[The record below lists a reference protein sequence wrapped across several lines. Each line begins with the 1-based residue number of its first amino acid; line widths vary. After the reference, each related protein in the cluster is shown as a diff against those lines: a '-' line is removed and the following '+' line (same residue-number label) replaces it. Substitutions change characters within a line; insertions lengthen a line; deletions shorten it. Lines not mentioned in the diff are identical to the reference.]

1 MNNFSKLFLFYL
13 YFFSPRPP
21 LPLSLLLSDEQ
32 AAIIIQ
38 SFYRGYLVCWLS
50 VGILLGKK
58 QCDVCLK
65 GPVMWC
71 NLSCNLSRDDDV
83 RFEALQFEVR
93 GCHTPQRKVCNLRVN
108 LSLKADLPQIFNVI
122 FNVAQTG
129 ALRSGSRFG
138 REVARKI
145 ASCTKTHV
153 KCDYFFPDLHCDLK
167 MQNSRRHCFNSAH
180 DSISGSETTRSAG
193 TERVPKRHEICK
205 RHWHFFDIF
214 LILLFIT
221 FKVGVA
227 DGTSRLPRG
236 GPCSLLLFKK

>member
-1 MNNFSKLFLFYL
+1 M
-13 YFFSPRPP
+13 
-21 LPLSLLLSDEQ
+21 
-32 AAIIIQ
+32 
-38 SFYRGYLVCWLS
+38 
-50 VGILLGKK
+50 
-58 QCDVCLK
+58 
-65 GPVMWC
+65 
-71 NLSCNLSRDDDV
+71 SRDDDL

-145 ASCTKTHV
+145 ALCTKTHV
-153 KCDYFFPDLHCDLK
+153 KCDYFFPLHGGLK

-193 TERVPKRHEICK
+193 TERVPKRNEICK
-205 RHWHFFDIF
+205 RY
-214 LILLFIT
+214 
-221 FKVGVA
+221 
-227 DGTSRLPRG
+227 
-236 GPCSLLLFKK
+236 